1 MKSNDELNEIDIDNS
16 MCCYFDDRIRVV
28 HVFIKFISK
37 YFDLW
42 HFLQNVYGAK
52 PLSITFDN
60 IDGFIKI
67 CDGTRYLVLFGPE
80 RHDAIYD
87 SIKYIISEKGGIT
100 YIISHNFAKIKG
112 DPYDSL
118 PLEKTMTFHDVII
131 LIKSVFNKDKNNY

>member
-1 MKSNDELNEIDIDNS
+1 MESNDELNEIDIDNS

-42 HFLQNVYGAK
+42 HLLQNVYGAK
-52 PLSITFDN
+52 PL
-60 IDGFIKI
+60 IKI

-87 SIKYIISEKGGIT
+87 WIKYIISEKGGIT